1 MIGKYFAEIIW
12 AFFFFFVFVAI
23 LPVFLMHT
31 GHEESAKNIHS
42 VYRIFCH
49 QRVERTPFFLG
60 AEGFV
65 KFYSIEELQ
74 YRGAIPNENPNAPV
88 GFEEEIFGYPYI
100 GDEVVGYK
108 TALCIRDLSIYTT
121 IVILGLFYLI
131 FSRKN
136 RKIYKFDWKIALIL
150 TIPIAFDGIFQ
161 LIAEILGFDW
171 VPQSYFDNQIK
182 RIVTGVLFGVA
193 IVMIAFPL
201 LQEDEGIVYNNEDET
216 AKQKDNLSITE
227 IEREDRK
234 RRKST

>member
-1 MIGKYFAEIIW
+1 MISKYFAEIIW
-12 AFFFFFVFVAI
+12 AFFFLFVLVAI

-31 GHEESAKNIHS
+31 GHEEGANNIHS

-74 YRGAIPNENPNAPV
+74 YLGAIPEQNPNAPA

-108 TALCIRDLSIYTT
+108 TALCIRDLSIYATV
-121 IVILGLFYLI
+121 VIFGLIYLI
-131 FSRKN
+131 LSRKN
-136 RKIYKFDWKIALIL
+136 KKIYKFDWKIALIL
-150 TIPIAFDGIFQ
+150 TIPIAVDGIFQ
-161 LIAEILGFDW
+161 LIAELLGFDW
-171 VPQSYFDNQIK
+171 VPQSYFDNQLK
-182 RIVTGVLFGVA
+182 RIVTGVLFGIA

-201 LQEDEGIVYNNEDET
+201 LQEEEKIVYNNDNKT
-216 AKQKDNLSITE
+216 AKQKDNLSAE
-227 IEREDRK
+227 DVEREDCK
-234 RRKST
+234 RRKDS